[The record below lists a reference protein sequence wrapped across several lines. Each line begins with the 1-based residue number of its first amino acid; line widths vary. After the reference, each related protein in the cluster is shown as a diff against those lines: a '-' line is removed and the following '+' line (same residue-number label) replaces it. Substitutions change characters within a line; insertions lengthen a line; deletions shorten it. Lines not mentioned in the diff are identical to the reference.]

1 MTLQSTQFSL
11 VFSQD
16 NSVFCLI
23 QMALSDNYH
32 NGSKSL
38 NKSSST
44 SRLNVIHTELKG
56 N

>member
-1 MTLQSTQFSL
+1 MTQQSTQFSL

-16 NSVFCLI
+16 NSIFSLI
-23 QMALSDNYH
+23 QTALSDNYH

-38 NKSSST
+38 KKSSST
-44 SRLNVIHTELKG
+44 SRLNVVHTELKG